1 MIFPIWQPF
10 GSSSH
15 QLAQSCGAL
24 LGEAAT
30 HTGTLD
36 PMAEGVLV
44 ILTGEDRYAKG
55 SLGDWKKTY
64 DFSILW
70 GVATDSQDR
79 LGLISQVD
87 TRKPKSDAIQTVLGE
102 FPHSYNQIIPQF
114 SARRWN
120 GQSSFDWARQE
131 TPLPIKTRGVEIG
144 KIILRSSFALSPTK
158 VLSGHNAE
166 INGVLGNFRQDEII
180 KSWKDALSPQVAE
193 FLITEQRA
201 TVSTGTYIRQL
212 VQDIAAKVGLP
223 ATTYSITRLS
233 NGPFE
238 AEDCIELDEL
248 GELQKI
254 QSQ

>member
-10 GSSSH
+10 GASSH

-79 LGLISQVD
+79 LGLITQVD
-87 TRKPKSDAIQTVLGE
+87 ARKPNLDEIRTVINE

-120 GQSSFDWARQE
+120 GKSSFDWAREE
-131 TPLPIKTRGVEIG
+131 TQLPTKTRAIEIG
-144 KIILRSSFALSPTK
+144 KIILRSSFALSQTK
-158 VLSGHNAE
+158 VLSDHNAA
-166 INGVLGNFRQDEII
+166 ITDVLGNFRQDNIL
-180 KSWKDALSPQVAE
+180 KNWNDSLTSDTGE
-193 FLITEQRA
+193 FLITEHSA

-212 VQDIAAKVGLP
+212 VQDIAAKVGAP

-238 AEDCIELDEL
+238 LEDCIELDEL
-248 GELQKI
+248 GELKKI
-254 QSQ
+254 